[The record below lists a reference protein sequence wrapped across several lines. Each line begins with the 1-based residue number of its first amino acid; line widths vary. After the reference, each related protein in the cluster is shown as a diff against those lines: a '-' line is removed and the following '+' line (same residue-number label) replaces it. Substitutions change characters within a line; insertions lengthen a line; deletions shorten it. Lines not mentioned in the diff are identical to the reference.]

1 MSSTANNRIDKLVQS
16 IAVLIVDDNQYM
28 RKVVRNILVNIGV
41 KNIHEARD
49 GIAGLE
55 AIRMFAPDLVILDW
69 EMPLLNGAELVRI
82 VRSPGVFPV
91 PDVPIIMLT
100 GHVERWRVIE
110 ASRLGVNEFLKK
122 PVSGKALLDRIV
134 AILTQSARDGAARRL
149 LRPGTAQAVLRA
161 GAEDGQRAR
170 RRRRPT
176 VLAMKAEP
184 TAEPVIVSELALRG
198 FARSANMLSVPP
210 WRHSLSSGSSG
221 SPGASAI
228 SPPSM
233 ALTLDIIEGEFFA
246 LLGPS
251 GCGKTTLLRLLAG
264 FEAPD
269 AGA

>member
-1 MSSTANNRIDKLVQS
+1 MRGVLYRRRGWGRATGQSGAARAMNSVSNNRIDKLVQS

-28 RKVVRNILVNIGV
+28 RKVIRNILVNIGV
-41 KNIHEARD
+41 KNIHEAAD

-134 AILTQSARDGAARRL
+134 AILAQPRAMVRLGDYYGPEPRKLFFEPVQKLVASPPVAPAA
-149 LRPGTAQAVLRA
+149 PKPP
-161 GAEDGQRAR
+161 AR
-170 RRRRPT
+170 RRRPRRRTRRRP
-176 VLAMKAEP
+176 K
-184 TAEPVIVSELALRG
+184 S
-198 FARSANMLSVPP
+198 
-210 WRHSLSSGSSG
+210 
-221 SPGASAI
+221 
-228 SPPSM
+228 
-233 ALTLDIIEGEFFA
+233 
-246 LLGPS
+246 
-251 GCGKTTLLRLLAG
+251 
-264 FEAPD
+264 
-269 AGA
+269 